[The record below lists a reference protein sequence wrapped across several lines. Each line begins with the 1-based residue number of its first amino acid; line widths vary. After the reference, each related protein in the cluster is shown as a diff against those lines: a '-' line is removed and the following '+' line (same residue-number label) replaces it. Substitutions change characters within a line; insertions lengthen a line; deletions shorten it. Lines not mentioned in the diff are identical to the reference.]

1 MNKYKLKHTL
11 LFMMNFTMSKDNSI
25 AKIKAEAKVSVTDM
39 LLEKLSEIF
48 GAENVGMVR
57 VGNSTSKS
65 NEIGVRLG
73 TVTEGSETYDICA
86 TVNATAKE
94 FVDRKTSKKTYAAFD
109 FDAARQEYEDYLDDK
124 AAKESEKAAAKA
136 KKIEKDTAARKSA
149 E

>member
-1 MNKYKLKHTL
+1 
-11 LFMMNFTMSKDNSI
+11 MMNFTISKDNSI
-25 AKIKAEAKVSVTDM
+25 AKIKSEAKASVTDM
-39 LLEKLSEIF
+39 LIEKLSEVF

-57 VGNSTSKS
+57 VGNSTNKS

-94 FVDRKTSKKTYAAFD
+94 FVDRKTSKKTYTAFD
-109 FDAARQEYEDYLDDK
+109 FDAARQEYEDYLNDK
-124 AAKESEKAAAKA
+124 AVKESEKAAAKA

>member
-1 MNKYKLKHTL
+1 
-11 LFMMNFTMSKDNSI
+11 MNFTMSKDNSI

-65 NEIGVRLG
+65 HEIGVRLG

-94 FVDRKTSKKTYAAFD
+94 FVDRKASKKIYTAFN
-109 FDAARQEYEDYLDDK
+109 FDAARKEYEDYLNDK
-124 AAKESEKAAAKA
+124 AVKESEKAAAKA

>member
-1 MNKYKLKHTL
+1 MPRKGV

-25 AKIKAEAKVSVTDM
+25 AKIKTEAKASVTDM
-39 LLEKLSEIF
+39 LIEKLSEVF

-94 FVDRKTSKKTYAAFD
+94 FVDRKTSKKTYTAFD
-109 FDAARQEYEDYLDDK
+109 FDAARQEYEDYLNDK
-124 AAKESEKAAAKA
+124 TVKEAEKAAAKA

>member
-1 MNKYKLKHTL
+1 
-11 LFMMNFTMSKDNSI
+11 MMNFTLNKEMTI
-25 AKIKAEAKVSVTDM
+25 AKIKSEAKASITDM

>member
-1 MNKYKLKHTL
+1 
-11 LFMMNFTMSKDNSI
+11 
-25 AKIKAEAKVSVTDM
+25 
-39 LLEKLSEIF
+39 
-48 GAENVGMVR
+48 MVR

-86 TVNATAKE
+86 TINATAKE
-94 FVDRKTSKKTYAAFD
+94 FVDRKTSKKTYTAFD

-124 AAKESEKAAAKA
+124 ASEKAAAKA

>member
-1 MNKYKLKHTL
+1 
-11 LFMMNFTMSKDNSI
+11 MMNFTMSKDNSI

-94 FVDRKTSKKTYAAFD
+94 FVDRKTSKKTYTAFD

-136 KKIEKDTAARKSA
+136 KKIEESLLSKKGV
-149 E
+149 

>member
-1 MNKYKLKHTL
+1 
-11 LFMMNFTMSKDNSI
+11 MMNFTLNKEMTV

-94 FVDRKTSKKTYAAFD
+94 FVDRKTSKKTYTAFD
-109 FDAARQEYEDYLDDK
+109 FDAARANYLNYIEEK
-124 AAKESEKAAAKA
+124 EAKEAEKAKA
-136 KKIEKDTAARKSA
+136 KAEKIKKSKK
-149 E
+149 EN

>member
-1 MNKYKLKHTL
+1 
-11 LFMMNFTMSKDNSI
+11 MMNFTMSKDNSI

-39 LLEKLSEIF
+39 LLEKLSEI

>member
-1 MNKYKLKHTL
+1 
-11 LFMMNFTMSKDNSI
+11 MMNFTMSKDNSI

-73 TVTEGSETYDICA
+73 TVTEGSEVYDICA

-94 FVDRKTSKKTYAAFD
+94 FVDRKTSKKAYTAFD
-109 FDAARQEYEDYLDDK
+109 FDAARKEYEDYLDDK
-124 AAKESEKAAAKA
+124 AIKEAEKAAAKA
-136 KKIEKDTAARKSA
+136 KKIEKDTAARESV